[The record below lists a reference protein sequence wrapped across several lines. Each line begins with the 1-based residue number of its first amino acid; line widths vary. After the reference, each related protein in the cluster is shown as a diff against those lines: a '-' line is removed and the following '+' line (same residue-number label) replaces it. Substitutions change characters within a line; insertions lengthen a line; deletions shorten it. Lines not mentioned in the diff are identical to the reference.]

1 MHWPMHRS
9 NRGKTWL
16 HVDLYP
22 ENNAPSSIP
31 GSVFHRGILM
41 DSNPTLARPI
51 NRMRSMT
58 CFNLP
63 LYRYVS
69 WLFAIA
75 MLAGCTT
82 VGPDFKTPDVPTAAR
97 YTRNPL
103 PASAPSAAVGQGGG
117 QRVVTGQAV
126 SPEWWMAFGSTRL
139 DGLVTQA
146 LHDSFTLAAAEA
158 TLRQA
163 QQLHA
168 AQAGSTLYPTV
179 NARLGAS
186 RNRANAAGRGES
198 GNQQTLYNLYNAG
211 VAVNYNFDLFGGNR
225 RALEALAAQADYQAY
240 QLAGARLALAGNIVT
255 TAFGQA
261 QLGEQI
267 AATETI
273 LKAQQDQLDIAR
285 KRFELGATSKTDVL
299 ALQTQVEQTRA
310 SLPPL
315 RNKLEQA
322 DHLLAVLTAQAPGT
336 ADIPRFTLADFTL
349 PERLPLV
356 VPSELVRQRPD
367 IQASTALLHAA
378 TAQYGVAVSNL
389 YPQIDLSA
397 SLGTQALTTGALFGP
412 GSMIWTLAGQLAQ
425 PLFNAGLKAGAN
437 AAEASLQA
445 AGANYQQTVLEA
457 LRGVADTL
465 RQLDNDA
472 QALQAQAAADASA
485 RASLDLV
492 QQQYRLGA
500 ASYLQLLTAQQQA
513 QQTRIGLIAAQAA
526 RLADSAALYQAMGGG
541 VLDTPDA
548 SAVAAPLEP
557 AAARRTN

>member
-1 MHWPMHRS
+1 M
-9 NRGKTWL
+9 
-16 HVDLYP
+16 
-22 ENNAPSSIP
+22 
-31 GSVFHRGILM
+31 
-41 DSNPTLARPI
+41 PT
-51 NRMRSMT
+51 
-58 CFNLP
+58 FNLLP
-63 LYRYVS
+63 QRYVG
-69 WLFAIA
+69 WLAATA
-75 MLAGCTT
+75 MVAGCTT
-82 VGPDFKTPDVPTAAR
+82 VGPDFRTPDAPTVTR
-97 YTRNPL
+97 YTRE
-103 PASAPSAAVGQGGG
+103 APP
-117 QRVVTGQAV
+117 QRVVMGEAV
-126 SPEWWMAFGSTRL
+126 APEWWTAFGSPRL
-139 DGLVTQA
+139 DDLVKQA
-146 LHDSFTLAAAEA
+146 LHDNFTLAAAEA
-158 TLRQA
+158 TLRQG

-179 NARLGAS
+179 NAKLGAS
-186 RNRANAAGRGES
+186 RNQANAAGRGEG

-255 TAFGQA
+255 TAFAQA

-267 AATETI
+267 AATDAI
-273 LKAQQDQLDIAR
+273 LQAQQDQLDIAR
-285 KRFELGATSKTDVL
+285 KRFELGATARTEVL

-315 RNKLEQA
+315 RNQLEQA
-322 DHLLAVLTAQAPGT
+322 DHLLAVLTARAPGA
-336 ADIPRFTLADFTL
+336 ADMPRFTLTDFTL
-349 PERLPLV
+349 PERLPVV
-356 VPSELVRQRPD
+356 VPSDLVRQRPD

-457 LRGVADTL
+457 LRNVADTL

-472 QALQAQAAADASA
+472 QALQARAAADASA
-485 RASLDLV
+485 QASLDLV
-492 QQQYRLGA
+492 RQQYHLGA

-513 QQTRIGLIAAQAA
+513 RQTRIGLIAAQAA

-541 VLDTPDA
+541 VLDTPK
-548 SAVAAPLEP
+548 
-557 AAARRTN
+557 AAAAATPAVTSATVP

>member
-1 MHWPMHRS
+1 M
-9 NRGKTWL
+9 
-16 HVDLYP
+16 
-22 ENNAPSSIP
+22 
-31 GSVFHRGILM
+31 
-41 DSNPTLARPI
+41 PT
-51 NRMRSMT
+51 
-58 CFNLP
+58 FNLLP
-63 LYRYVS
+63 QHYVG
-69 WLFAIA
+69 WLVATA

-82 VGPDFKTPDVPTAAR
+82 VGPDFRTPDGPTVAR
-97 YTRNPL
+97 YTRE
-103 PASAPSAAVGQGGG
+103 APP
-117 QRVVTGQAV
+117 QRVVMGEAV
-126 SPEWWMAFGSTRL
+126 APEWWTAFGSPRL
-139 DGLVTQA
+139 DALVKQA
-146 LHDSFTLAAAEA
+146 LHDNFTLAAAEA

-179 NARLGAS
+179 NAKLGAS
-186 RNRANAAGRGES
+186 RNQANAAGRGEG

-211 VAVNYNFDLFGGNR
+211 VAVNYNLDLFGGNR

-255 TAFGQA
+255 TVFGQA

-267 AATETI
+267 AATEAI
-273 LKAQQDQLDIAR
+273 LQAQQDQLDIAR
-285 KRFELGATSKTDVL
+285 KRFELGATARTDVL

-310 SLPPL
+310 SLPAL

-322 DHLLAVLTAQAPGT
+322 DHLLAVLTARAPG
-336 ADIPRFTLADFTL
+336 AVDMPHFTLADFTL

-356 VPSELVRQRPD
+356 VPSALVRQRPD

-378 TAQYGVAVSNL
+378 TAQYGVAVANL

-457 LRGVADTL
+457 LRNVADTL

-472 QALQAQAAADASA
+472 QALQAQAAADTSA
-485 RASLDLV
+485 QASLDLV
-492 QQQYRLGA
+492 GQQYRLGA

-541 VLDTPDA
+541 VLDMPKAAGAVTPA
-548 SAVAAPLEP
+548 VTSATVP
-557 AAARRTN
+557 

>member
-1 MHWPMHRS
+1 
-9 NRGKTWL
+9 
-16 HVDLYP
+16 
-22 ENNAPSSIP
+22 
-31 GSVFHRGILM
+31 
-41 DSNPTLARPI
+41 
-51 NRMRSMT
+51 MT

-69 WLFAIA
+69 WLFATA

-82 VGPDFKTPDVPTAAR
+82 VGPDFKTPDVPTTAR

-103 PASAPSAAVGQGGG
+103 PASATSAAVGQGGA
-117 QRVVTGQAV
+117 QRVVTDQAV

-322 DHLLAVLTAQAPGT
+322 DHLLAVLTAQAPGA

-445 AGANYQQTVLEA
+445 AGANYRQTVLEA

-548 SAVAAPLEP
+548 SAAAAPLEP
-557 AAARRTN
+557 AAVRRTN